1 MRDIK
6 TLLEILLDQYEN
18 NPDDDIR
25 SEGLRYALSYL
36 YFDEGIIERDERFT
50 VDNYIKCHHPKGS
63 FLSDED
69 DYWWPDGETEPR
81 IEFLKQLIM
90 KYETQCQS
98 K

>member
-18 NPDDDIR
+18 NR
-25 SEGLRYALSYL
+25 L
-36 YFDEGIIERDERFT
+36 EGIQSLGLCFAIIRLRIGHVIDQTDEEALLN
-50 VDNYIKCHHPKGS
+50 VIKNNRPELAVS
-63 FLSDED
+63 LL
-69 DYWWPDGETEPR
+69 YWWPKGETEPR
-81 IEFLKQLIM
+81 IEFLKQLIK